1 MRLQSW
7 KGRGLRMATGASS
20 KKEPPP
26 WSKSAWASM
35 IEDHAVG
42 GLNNSIY
49 LLTAWRLEVQGQSA
63 SKVSVSR
70 DLAPW
75 CVDGHLPTVSSHD
88 CPSGCVCV
96 LTSSSH
102 EDTSHTGPR
111 SIYMTSFCLHHLI
124 KRPTSKTCGGSR
136 R

>member
-1 MRLQSW
+1 MSPGTSLLGVS
-7 KGRGLRMATGASS
+7 MAIS
-20 KKEPPP
+20 P
-26 WSKSAWASM
+26 
-35 IEDHAVG
+35 
-42 GLNNSIY
+42 
-49 LLTAWRLEVQGQSA
+49 
-63 SKVSVSR
+63 
-70 DLAPW
+70 
-75 CVDGHLPTVSSHD
+75 GHLPTVSSHD

-124 KRPTSKTCGGSR
+124 KCPTSKICGGSR